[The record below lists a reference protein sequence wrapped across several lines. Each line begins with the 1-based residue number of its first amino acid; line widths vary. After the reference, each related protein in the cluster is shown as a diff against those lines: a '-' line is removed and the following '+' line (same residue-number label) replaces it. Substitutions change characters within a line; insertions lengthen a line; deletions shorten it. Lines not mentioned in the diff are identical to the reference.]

1 MKKQSGFTLV
11 EIMIALV
18 IGLIVVTAII
28 NIYGTTA
35 KNGSNMIKSSRLNH
49 DLEAVM
55 ALMINDIKRSGYWS
69 GATVSTDIRTNPFT
83 ATNTNIQIFDTDA
96 DVETTAADCIL
107 YTYDA
112 DGDGT
117 VDSNEY
123 YGFKLEKYTKG
134 GVEYKRIKIRKS
146 GTTTTVAGCGTTAQ
160 DWEEFIDGD
169 QLTIADLQFSFTPIT
184 TVTPNLD
191 ATSRCLHIA
200 TGIST
205 DTNTTACT
213 GAANTDN
220 LAEKR
225 AVNIVLEGSLSSD
238 ANVIKRLNGT
248 VEVRNNRIFCKVPP
262 CT

>member
-35 KNGSNMIKSSRLNH
+35 KSGSDMIKSSRLNH

-69 GATVSTDIRTNPFT
+69 GATVSTDIRNNPFM
-83 ATNTNIQIFDTDA
+83 ATNANIQIHA
-96 DVETTAADCIL
+96 NNCIL

-112 DGDGT
+112 DRNGT
-117 VDSNEY
+117 LDSNEY
-123 YGFKLEKYTKG
+123 YGFKLENSS
-134 GVEYKRIKIRKS
+134 IKIRK
-146 GTTTTVAGCGTTAQ
+146 GGATTAAAGCDASTN
-160 DWEEFIDGD
+160 WEEFIDGD

-248 VEVRNNRIFCKVPP
+248 VEVRNNRIYCKVPP

>member
-35 KNGSNMIKSSRLNH
+35 KSGSDMIKSSRLNH

-69 GATVSTDIRTNPFT
+69 GATVSTDIRNNPFM
-83 ATNTNIQIFDTDA
+83 ATTSNIQIHANT
-96 DVETTAADCIL
+96 CIL

-112 DGDGT
+112 DRDGT
-117 VDSNEY
+117 LDSNEY
-123 YGFKLEKYTKG
+123 YGFKLENSS
-134 GVEYKRIKIRKS
+134 IKIRKS
-146 GTTTTVAGCGTTAQ
+146 GTTTAVAGCGTTDQ

-169 QLTIADLQFSFTPIT
+169 QLTIADLQFSFAPIT

-191 ATSRCLHIA
+191 ATSRCLNTA

-205 DTNTTACT
+205 DTDTTACS

-248 VEVRNNRIFCKVPP
+248 VEVRNNRIYCNTPP

>member
-1 MKKQSGFTLV
+1 MQKQSGFTFV

-18 IGLIVVTAII
+18 IGLIVVAAVISM
-28 NIYGTTA
+28 YGASA
-35 KNGSNMIKSSRLNH
+35 KNGSDTIKSSRLNH

-55 ALMINDIKRSGYWS
+55 ALMSNDIKRTGYWA
-69 GATVSTDIRTNPFT
+69 GATVATDTRTNPFT
-83 ATNTNIQIFDTDA
+83 ASSTNIQLFDTDA
-96 DVETTAADCIL
+96 DANADCIL

-123 YGFKLEKYTKG
+123 YGFKLEDNS
-134 GVEYKRIKIRKS
+134 IKIRKS
-146 GTTTTVAGCGTTAQ
+146 GNTTAVAGCGTTGQA
-160 DWEEFIDGD
+160 WEEFIDGD
-169 QLTIADLQFSFTPIT
+169 QLTITTLQFSFAPIT

-205 DTNTTACT
+205 DTDTTACT

-225 AVNIVLEGSLSSD
+225 AVNIVLEGKLSSD
-238 ANVIKRLNGT
+238 ANVIKKLNGT
-248 VEVRNNRIFCKVPP
+248 VEVRNNRLYCKVPP
-262 CT
+262 CA